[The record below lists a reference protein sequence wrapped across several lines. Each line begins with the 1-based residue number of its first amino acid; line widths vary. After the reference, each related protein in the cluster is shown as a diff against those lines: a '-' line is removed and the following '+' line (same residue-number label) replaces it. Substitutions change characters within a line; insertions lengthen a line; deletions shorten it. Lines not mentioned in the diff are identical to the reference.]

1 MTAPVQISNFLE
13 EILAGTDIFL
23 IRIDISK
30 KNDISIYLDGDQG
43 LPIGSIS
50 KINRSLYQKIEEAA
64 IFPDG
69 DFSLEVGSPGV
80 DEPLVFE
87 RQYQKHIGRNL
98 EIITEEKQ
106 ITGKLLKLE
115 SSVIHLEEMV
125 NKKKKETLLHEI
137 PFEKIK
143 KAIVQISF

>member
-1 MTAPVQISNFLE
+1 MTAVAQISKFLE
-13 EILAGTDIFL
+13 EILTGTDIFL

-30 KNDISIYLDGDQG
+30 KNDITIYLDGDQG

-125 NKKKKETLLHEI
+125 NKKKKETLLQEI